1 MGELR
6 DTAVPSEPAGAAAPP
21 FRFRRPPGWPEPSA
35 EWVALHQLWEPPEGW
50 SPAPG
55 LPAAARRW
63 RFWTRDRAAMLA
75 FLGPSWSTAR
85 RALTDGT
92 PTTAFVGG
100 VGGGDAA
107 TIRAITCGGV

>member
-1 MGELR
+1 
-6 DTAVPSEPAGAAAPP
+6 
-21 FRFRRPPGWPEPSA
+21 
-35 EWVALHQLWEPPEGW
+35 
-50 SPAPG
+50 
-55 LPAAARRW
+55 
-63 RFWTRDRAAMLA
+63 MLA